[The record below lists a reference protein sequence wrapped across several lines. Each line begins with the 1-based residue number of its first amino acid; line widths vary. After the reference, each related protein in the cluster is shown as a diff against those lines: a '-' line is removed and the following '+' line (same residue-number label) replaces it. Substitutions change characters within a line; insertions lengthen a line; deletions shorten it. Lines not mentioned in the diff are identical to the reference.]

1 MFVTSG
7 SVTKRS
13 QFYRTNKILLSFL
26 FIYRSTVVE
35 SFCCYRNHQFGNGN
49 YGRGGKCSKVHRA
62 LEADNIA
69 HDVISMEGLVD
80 INLQTNVQIDLSYDD
95 ETDRFVRASKR
106 RRLYIRKTLKSM
118 FVPEGVS
125 SDYYGFMIWRVIQ
138 RYINAILQ
146 VFGTQSLLLA
156 LGKKSSLTQA
166 AALNW
171 ILKDSLG
178 KLTRMLY
185 GSFASNKLDAGKDF
199 CVLLHL
205 RIRFLMSQVKTQRD
219 GVFGH
224 QYCSLLEIC

>member
-1 MFVTSG
+1 M
-7 SVTKRS
+7 
-13 QFYRTNKILLSFL
+13 
-26 FIYRSTVVE
+26 
-35 SFCCYRNHQFGNGN
+35 
-49 YGRGGKCSKVHRA
+49 HRA
-62 LEADNIA
+62 LEADNVA

-125 SDYYGFMIWRVIQ
+125 SDYYGFMIWRVVQ

-146 VFGTQSLLLA
+146 VFGTQSLLLS
-156 LGKKSSLTQA
+156 LGKKRSLTQA

-171 ILKDSLG
+171 ILKDTLG

-199 CVLLHL
+199 CALLHL
-205 RIRFLMSQVKTQRD
+205 RIRFFMSQLKTQKD
-219 GVFGH
+219 GVSGH

>member
-1 MFVTSG
+1 M
-7 SVTKRS
+7 
-13 QFYRTNKILLSFL
+13 
-26 FIYRSTVVE
+26 
-35 SFCCYRNHQFGNGN
+35 
-49 YGRGGKCSKVHRA
+49 HRA
-62 LEADNIA
+62 LEADNVA

-95 ETDRFVRASKR
+95 ETDRFIRASKR

-125 SDYYGFMIWRVIQ
+125 SDYYGFMIWRVVQ

-146 VFGTQSLLLA
+146 VFGTQSLLLS
-156 LGKKSSLTQA
+156 LGKKRSLTQA

-171 ILKDSLG
+171 ILKDTLG

-199 CVLLHL
+199 VHCYIYGFVFSCHNL
-205 RIRFLMSQVKTQRD
+205 RRKKMAFQVINIVRSWKFVRNHYVYSSKMVSSTWN
-219 GVFGH
+219 
-224 QYCSLLEIC
+224 SSKLI